1 MKAYIVLL
9 GPPGAGK
16 GTQAKAVSGKMGLPH
31 ISSGDI
37 FRENLK
43 EKTVLGELAAGFI
56 NKGELVP
63 DDVTVAMIRERLSR
77 PDCSGGALLDGF
89 PRTPAQADA
98 LAEMASELDGAV
110 KAVPYIHVP
119 EAELIE
125 RLTGRW
131 TCRAHGHVFHEKYNP
146 PKKPGVCDFDSSEL
160 YQREDDKPETVKR
173 RIRVFLEQTEP
184 LIAYYRER
192 GLLLEIDGF
201 QSIEGVTRQL
211 LSALSAEEGL
221 E

>member
-1 MKAYIVLL
+1 MKSYIVLL

-16 GTQAKAVSGKMGLPH
+16 GTQAKAISGKMGLPH

-43 EKTVLGELAAGFI
+43 EKTVLGDLAAGYI

-77 PDCSGGALLDGF
+77 PDCIEGALLDGF

-98 LAEMASELDGAV
+98 LAQIASELGGTV

-119 EAELIE
+119 EVELIE

-146 PKKPGVCDFDSSEL
+146 PQKPGICDFDGSEL
-160 YQREDDKPETVKR
+160 YQREDDQPETVKR

-192 GLLLEIDGF
+192 ELLLEINGS
-201 QSIEGVTRQL
+201 QPIEEVTRQL
-211 LSALSAEEGL
+211 LSALSTEEGL
-221 E
+221 G

>member
-1 MKAYIVLL
+1 MKSYIVLL

-16 GTQAKAVSGKMGLPH
+16 GTQAKAISGKMGLPH
-31 ISSGDI
+31 VSSGDI

-43 EKTVLGELAAGFI
+43 EKTVLGDLAAGYI

-77 PDCSGGALLDGF
+77 PDCIEGALLDGF

-98 LAEMASELDGAV
+98 LAQIASELGGIV

-146 PKKPGVCDFDSSEL
+146 PQKPGICDFDGSEL
-160 YQREDDKPETVKR
+160 YQREDDQPETVKR

-192 GLLLEIDGF
+192 ELLLEINGS
-201 QSIEGVTRQL
+201 QPIEEVTRQL
-211 LSALSAEEGL
+211 LSALSTEEGL
-221 E
+221 G